1 MTELSKIKHISQQ
14 IIDVISSMVKSEII
28 LLDKNLK
35 IIAGTG
41 DYKKKIGSFCLYNQI
56 YKELL
61 NRKKSLVISHPGELD
76 YCRACE
82 KYRDCPKLFEIIS
95 PVLIE
100 NKIIGIITLLAYE
113 KEEEQYLINEQDNL
127 LNFLTYIGKLLVS
140 NIIEQMMALKSRD
153 LLDQLNAIFNTLES
167 GIIATDSQGIITN
180 VNQAV
185 EGFINLKRSKLMACH
200 INDIFPDSGLINV
213 LHSGKKIKNKEIVY
227 QTKNYSKRL
236 ILTANPVK
244 DGVNIK
250 GIVASIRGIGDLKK
264 LVDDFCFNDQ
274 ALHFNE
280 IIGKSQPIL
289 ELKKKAQRVANS
301 SSSVLIRGESGTGKE
316 LFARAI
322 HQTSTRR
329 KQNFVAINCAAIPAD
344 LLESELFGY
353 EAGAFTGAKG
363 EGKPGKFELADKG
376 TIFLDEIGDMGL
388 HLQAKILKAIQDQKF
403 YRIGGVKE
411 INVDVRIISAT
422 NRNLEEMINEKKFR
436 EDLYYR
442 LNVIP
447 LGLPPLRERKEDI
460 LSLIKFFIE
469 KYNKILHKNIKG
481 LTIEAENILLS
492 YNWPGNVRE
501 LENVI
506 EYAIN
511 MELNSY
517 INKDNLPT
525 RMFSAD
531 LRGKEIKE
539 KDLNDAIENLEEEMI
554 IAVLNKYGWDT
565 KGKYKAA
572 TELGIGKTT
581 LYNKINKYNI
591 KK

>member
-1 MTELSKIKHISQQ
+1 VFDEQR
-14 IIDVISSMVKSEII
+14 
-28 LLDKNLK
+28 
-35 IIAGTG
+35 
-41 DYKKKIGSFCLYNQI
+41 
-56 YKELL
+56 LL
-61 NRKKSLVISHPGELD
+61 NILAIYSLLKEDDTSENIN
-76 YCRACE
+76 
-82 KYRDCPKLFEIIS
+82 LFYD
-95 PVLIE
+95 VV
-100 NKIIGIITLLAYE
+100 T
-113 KEEEQYLINEQDNL
+113 
-127 LNFLTYIGKLLVS
+127 
-140 NIIEQMMALKSRD
+140 
-153 LLDQLNAIFNTLES
+153 ES
-167 GIIATDSQGIITN
+167 I
-180 VNQAV
+180 AV
-185 EGFINLKRSKLMACH
+185 E
-200 INDIFPDSGLINV
+200 V
-213 LHSGKKIKNKEIVY
+213 
-227 QTKNYSKRL
+227 
-236 ILTANPVK
+236 
-244 DGVNIK
+244 
-250 GIVASIRGIGDLKK
+250 
-264 LVDDFCFNDQ
+264 
-274 ALHFNE
+274 
-280 IIGKSQPIL
+280 
-289 ELKKKAQRVANS
+289 
-301 SSSVLIRGESGTGKE
+301 
-316 LFARAI
+316 
-322 HQTSTRR
+322 
-329 KQNFVAINCAAIPAD
+329 
-344 LLESELFGY
+344 
-353 EAGAFTGAKG
+353 
-363 EGKPGKFELADKG
+363 
-376 TIFLDEIGDMGL
+376 
-388 HLQAKILKAIQDQKF
+388 
-403 YRIGGVKE
+403 
-411 INVDVRIISAT
+411 
-422 NRNLEEMINEKKFR
+422 LEEMINEKKFR